1 MEKSLA
7 RGQGVV
13 DICWLKLLSVCARA
27 TKKNFS
33 DRTKSFESKKKGET
47 ILKKEDLHSKVG
59 ENVSRVKG
67 REGKGWL
74 SGETV
79 ARPAAACV
87 PGPSLF
93 MAAAQAPADTSSRP
107 AALAVVHHASL
118 PNHLHQDGGGSRG
131 WGG

>member
-1 MEKSLA
+1 M
-7 RGQGVV
+7 
-13 DICWLKLLSVCARA
+13 
-27 TKKNFS
+27 
-33 DRTKSFESKKKGET
+33 
-47 ILKKEDLHSKVG
+47 
-59 ENVSRVKG
+59 SRVKG